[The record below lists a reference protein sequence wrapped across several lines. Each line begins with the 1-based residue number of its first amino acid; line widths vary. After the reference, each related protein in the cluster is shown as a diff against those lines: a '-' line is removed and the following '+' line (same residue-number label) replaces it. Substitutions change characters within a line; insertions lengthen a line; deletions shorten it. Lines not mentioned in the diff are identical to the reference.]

1 MNLHDW
7 IDELCDTLD
16 VDAEVD
22 EGLILDLTKV
32 VADNVVKVAA
42 PISAYILGYAA
53 GQAEASPEE
62 VEQLAARTQLL
73 AEGWD
78 RPHDTVDE
86 DDDDDLVDDEA
97 IDQIPD
103 EEYAEG

>member
-1 MNLHDW
+1 VNLHDW
-7 IDELCDTLD
+7 IDEMCDVLD

-32 VADNVVKVAA
+32 VADNVVRVAA

-53 GQAEASPEE
+53 GQAGADVQQTEA
-62 VEQLAARTQLL
+62 LAARVQAL

-78 RPHDTVDE
+78 RPAGAPEPDLETATE
-86 DDDDDLVDDEA
+86 D
-97 IDQIPD
+97 
-103 EEYAEG
+103 